1 MGWFPPTIIVAP
13 TTEPVTLAQAKDQC
27 GVLTAETIFDN
38 QITALIKSARAHVE
52 KYCAVRFAEQTIEV
66 ECESFC
72 DMARLP
78 EAPLKTLTSITYVD
92 LDGAPQTVPDTV
104 YDVHKDGLEP
114 SISLKYGQAWPS
126 IRNGSRIKLTG
137 IFGGS
142 TPENVQHAMR
152 MLIGHWF
159 LTREAVN
166 IGNIVSKVDIAVDDL
181 LCNDRRGV

>member
-1 MGWFPPTIIVAP
+1 MWFTSTITQAP
-13 TTEPVTLAQAKDQC
+13 SAEPVTLAQAKDQC
-27 GVLTAETIFDN
+27 GVLTAETIFDT
-38 QITALIKSARAHVE
+38 QLTALIKSARAHAE
-52 KYCAVRFAEQTIEV
+52 KYCGVRFSEQTIEA
-66 ECESFC
+66 ECERFC

-92 LDGAPQTVPDTV
+92 IDGAPQTVPDTV

-114 SISLKYGQAWPS
+114 SITLKYGQSWPS
-126 IRNGSRIKLTG
+126 IRYGSRIKLSG
-137 IFGGS
+137 VFGGS

-166 IGNIVSKVDIAVDDL
+166 VGNMSKVPVAVDDL